1 MGNENG
7 IFRPDDALTRQEMVV
22 MFHRYA
28 EFKQELNDEITEDL
42 SAFADKDSE
51 AIWDAEA
58 FAWAVQYGIVNG
70 MDNNMLEAG
79 GTATRAQAAK
89 IVTVYCSLV

>member
-1 MGNENG
+1 
-7 IFRPDDALTRQEMVV
+7 